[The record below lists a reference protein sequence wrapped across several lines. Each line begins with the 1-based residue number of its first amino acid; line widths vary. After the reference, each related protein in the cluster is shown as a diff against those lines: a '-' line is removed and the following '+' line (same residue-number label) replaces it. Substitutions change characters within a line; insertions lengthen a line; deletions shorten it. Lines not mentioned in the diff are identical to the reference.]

1 MKIDNHTSSKQ
12 SECVNILGVAINKMT
27 MRDVIAAAEE
37 YISSR
42 RQLLLGVVNVAK
54 VVNIRKDDRLRQSLE
69 QADLVLADGAPLV
82 WLSRLI
88 GRPLPCRVAGIDIMV
103 ELLKVA
109 DKKHWRVY
117 FLGAKPEA
125 LSRLMVVIKKDYPGV
140 LIAGYRDGYFTEVQ
154 EEAVAKSIKDSNADI
169 LFVGISPPKKEIFL
183 GKWHQYLDVR
193 VCHGV
198 GGSFDVLAGIT
209 KRAPLWMQKS
219 GLEWFYR
226 VIQEPRRMWKRYLTT
241 NVAFIGLSIKEIAKI
256 WTGRLVSGLS
266 GTVSSDS
273 TNREAR

>member
-1 MKIDNHTSSKQ
+1 MNNSKTPTKKI
-12 SECVNILGVAINKMT
+12 ERVNILGIAINKMT
-27 MRDVIAAAEE
+27 MQDVIEAAEE

-54 VVNIRKDDRLRQSLE
+54 VVNIRKDDRLRQSIE

-82 WLSRLI
+82 WLSRLL
-88 GRPLPCRVAGIDIMV
+88 GRPLPGRVAGIDIMV

-117 FLGAKPEA
+117 FLGARPEA
-125 LSRLMVVIKKDYPGV
+125 LSRLIEVVKKDFPGV
-140 LIAGYRDGYFTEVQ
+140 QIAGYRDGYFTEAQ
-154 EEAVAKSIKDSNADI
+154 EEMVAKGIRDSNADI

-183 GKWHQYLDVR
+183 SKWHRYLNVP

-198 GGSFDVLAGIT
+198 GGSFDVLAGVT
-209 KRAPLWMQKS
+209 KRAPFWMQKS

-226 VIQEPRRMWKRYLTT
+226 VLQEPRRMWKRYLVT
-241 NVAFIGLSIKEIAKI
+241 NTIFILLGIGAVIRAGLHGFR
-256 WTGRLVSGLS
+256 GRVE
-266 GTVSSDS
+266 D
-273 TNREAR
+273 

>member
-1 MKIDNHTSSKQ
+1 
-12 SECVNILGVAINKMT
+12 
-27 MRDVIAAAEE
+27 MRNNSI
-37 YISSR
+37 
-42 RQLLLGVVNVAK
+42 
-54 VVNIRKDDRLRQSLE
+54 LRQSIE
-69 QADLVLADGAPLV
+69 QADIVLADGLPIV
-82 WLSRLI
+82 WLSRAL
-88 GRPLPCRVAGIDIMV
+88 GKSLPCRVAGIDIMV

-125 LSRLMVVIKKDYPGV
+125 LSRLIEVIKKDFPGV
-140 LIAGYRDGYFTEVQ
+140 QIAGYRDGYFTETQ

-183 GKWHQYLDVR
+183 GKWHRYLNVP

-198 GGSFDVLAGIT
+198 GGSFDVLAGVT

-226 VIQEPRRMWKRYLTT
+226 VLQEPRRMWKRYLTT
-241 NVAFIGLSIKEIAKI
+241 NMVFIWLSCGEILKTWAG
-256 WTGRLVSGLS
+256 WLVKGSAN
-266 GTVSSDS
+266 VPSD
-273 TNREAR
+273 TANKDIQ

>member
-1 MKIDNHTSSKQ
+1 MMGTANSQISKKQ
-12 SECVNILGVAINKMT
+12 AGRVDILGVAIDKMT
-27 MRDVIAAAEE
+27 MRDVIETAEE

-54 VVNIRKDDRLRQSLE
+54 VVNIRKDERLRQSIE
-69 QADLVLADGAPLV
+69 QADIVLADGAPLV
-82 WLSRLI
+82 WLSRLL
-88 GRPLPCRVAGIDIMV
+88 GRPLPGRVAGIDIMV
-103 ELLKVA
+103 ELLKAA

-117 FLGAKPEA
+117 FLGARPEA
-125 LSRLMVVIKKDYPGV
+125 LSRLIEVVKKDFPGV
-140 LIAGYRDGYFTEVQ
+140 LIAGYRDGYFTEAQ
-154 EEAVAKSIKDSNADI
+154 EEAVAKSIRDSNADI

-183 GKWHQYLDVR
+183 SKWHQYLDIR

-226 VIQEPRRMWKRYLTT
+226 LLQEPRRMWKRYLVT
-241 NVAFIGLSIKEIAKI
+241 NTVFILLGVGAVIRARLCGLRGESKI
-256 WTGRLVSGLS
+256 DIS
-266 GTVSSDS
+266 
-273 TNREAR
+273 

>member
-1 MKIDNHTSSKQ
+1 MKTDNHTSSKKN
-12 SECVNILGVAINKMT
+12 ECVNILGASINKMT

-37 YISSR
+37 YISSH

-54 VVNIRKDDRLRQSLE
+54 VVNMRKDDRLRQSLE

-82 WLSRLI
+82 WLSRLL
-88 GRPLPCRVAGIDIMV
+88 GRSLPCRVAGIDIMV
-103 ELLKVA
+103 ELLKAA

-125 LSRLMVVIKKDYPGV
+125 ISRLVEVIKKDYPNV
-140 LIAGYRDGYFTEVQ
+140 LIAGYRDGYFTEAQ
-154 EEAVAKSIKDSNADI
+154 EEEVAKGIKDSNADI

-226 VIQEPRRMWKRYLTT
+226 VMQEPRRMWKRYLTT
-241 NVAFIGLSIKEIAKI
+241 NIIFIWLSFKEILKTWTIGLVKGSSPA
-256 WTGRLVSGLS
+256 
-266 GTVSSDS
+266 VSSAADK
-273 TNREAR
+273 R